1 MIGGPD
7 KKEEWLL
14 DSETLKS
21 ENLDNFRSIYDIML
35 RINYLK
41 KVGIKNLQ
49 SKHIDLSS
57 KNPTIYDI
65 LLAIKEIWTLDKPG
79 VAFPIDASP
88 EDIGKR
94 NYNCWSK
101 VKILTSGI
109 DLNSHLKLLD
119 EVNAKSKGE
128 SSFYKLNYFNIGFND
143 IGEHNYTFYKYPNAS
158 CYLFVVYSPPTD
170 SEADLNKLPFEIPT
184 GWKIFFQR
192 SGIEHGL
199 DDERF
204 IVLKKEKDVE
214 ESVSFKINWLGSFNS
229 GYFAYF
235 CGEDLDNFEQ
245 PIITQINQE
254 AELRETT
261 NTKKVNWIVNVY
273 REKYSLSNYQDLWKN
288 ENERHNLIIDKGD
301 PLRYSLSYSDNAAG
315 VTIISLLFQEVK
327 E

>member
-14 DSETLKS
+14 NSETLKS

-65 LLAIKEIWTLDKPG
+65 LLSIKEIWTLDKPG

-128 SSFYKLNYFNIGFND
+128 SSFYK
-143 IGEHNYTFYKYPNAS
+143 YPNAA

-184 GWKIFFQR
+184 DWKIFFQR

-199 DDERF
+199 DNERF
-204 IVLKKEKDVE
+204 IVLKKEKDAE
-214 ESVSFKINWLGSFNS
+214 ESVSFNINWLGSFNP

-273 REKYSLSNYQDLWKN
+273 REKYTLSNYQDLWKN
-288 ENERHNLIIDKGD
+288 ENERHNLIIDKGE
-301 PLRYSLSYSDNAAG
+301 PLRYSLSYSNDG

-327 E
+327 K

>member
-21 ENLDNFRSIYDIML
+21 ENLDNFRSVYDIML

-57 KNPTIYDI
+57 NNPTIYDI
-65 LLAIKEIWTLDKPG
+65 LLSIKEIWTLDKPG

-109 DLNSHLKLLD
+109 DLNSHLKLLG

-128 SSFYKLNYFNIGFND
+128 SSFYKLNYFNIDFNA
-143 IGEHNYTFYKYPNAS
+143 IGEHNYTFYK
-158 CYLFVVYSPPTD
+158 
-170 SEADLNKLPFEIPT
+170 
-184 GWKIFFQR
+184 
-192 SGIEHGL
+192 
-199 DDERF
+199 
-204 IVLKKEKDVE
+204 
-214 ESVSFKINWLGSFNS
+214 
-229 GYFAYF
+229 
-235 CGEDLDNFEQ
+235 
-245 PIITQINQE
+245 
-254 AELRETT
+254 
-261 NTKKVNWIVNVY
+261 
-273 REKYSLSNYQDLWKN
+273 
-288 ENERHNLIIDKGD
+288 
-301 PLRYSLSYSDNAAG
+301 
-315 VTIISLLFQEVK
+315 
-327 E
+327 